1 MTTSLPCIFK
11 APDIFAEGEAYELT
25 YRGVDV
31 EIAKDDG
38 AAAIGISIEIED
50 TEAKTLW
57 RAKLVLVLDAAVLCQ
72 TTDQLTPIVNTRI
85 SGVLIAEL
93 PFLRHENLTEI
104 IAEVDDLLGAFL
116 PR

>member
-1 MTTSLPCIFK
+1 MTLLPYIYTGF
-11 APDIFAEGEAYELT
+11 DILAEGAAYELT
-25 YRGVDV
+25 YKGVDV

-38 AAAIGISIEIED
+38 EAAIGISIEVED

-57 RAKLVLVLDAAVLCQ
+57 RAKLTLGLDAAALCQ
-72 TTDQLTPIVNTRI
+72 TTDQLTPIVNTTI
-85 SGVLIAEL
+85 SSVLMEEL

-104 IAEVDDLLGAFL
+104 VAEVDDLLGAFL